1 MPELSSMA
9 KRQLK
14 RIHPIFLTLILGCFA
29 ASKVLAFTF
38 QEANQAYEDALR
50 SFAQSDLKAAVLYLK
65 NSLKNNPSHLPSKI
79 LMAEVLIAQGDGASA
94 EIELTYALKHG
105 ADEKRILPLLLEAQL
120 LQKKYEQVVASNFP
134 PGSNARLKSQITMLK
149 GRAFVAQKKYVRAE
163 QIFRQ
168 SLTYNGNNVLAILGR
183 AQVALLRENL
193 KQART
198 YAEQALAKDPT
209 NTNGLLMLAN
219 IEQMQG
225 HKEAALTKVNE
236 IIALNRENFPAL
248 LMRAGLLIDK
258 GQYQAALLD
267 VTVILN
273 QIPNEPRANYL
284 KAITNIALGNEAES
298 DATIKHLKTVLT
310 GVPDEVMQENPVYY
324 YLAGVISFGQG
335 EYLQAQD
342 ALRKYFDINK
352 EDTRAL
358 KLLAKT
364 EFRLN
369 EPFAA
374 KSYLVKARLI
384 NPDDVE
390 TWSLLGRAYMAT
402 EAPEKAEKYFLD
414 VIRALPRESAG
425 RLDIARLY
433 LSTGQV
439 DKAIVYL
446 QQAEELAN
454 AQTDKGNLYL
464 LFTRAYQDNNQ
475 IDMALSSVEKVIA
488 LRGQDSFLY
497 QLKGSLLGLNGEHEK
512 ARLAFEQALTFNAGN
527 YQAVLH
533 LARMEMLSGNIKQS
547 NKRLQQYIEQN
558 APNTSLMLEL
568 GQNYLRLN
576 EPANA
581 LTWFEKAYAQDR
593 GNNQALIQLVNY
605 YSKLNDI
612 PQALSLVE
620 DYLDRFNK
628 DGEILL
634 IAADLY
640 LKDKQNDKALQAHQ
654 LAVKHSEEKAAAL
667 LALAKTQVLFGE
679 DDNAVTSLE
688 KAIVRDGRFTQAYLQ
703 LIDIYHARQD
713 FDNAMS
719 TIVQLEKVLPGRQLT
734 TVLKGDTYRL
744 NNQYARAVSAY
755 QAALK
760 IKPSQQ
766 ATLGLYRVYQAKEQ
780 YQQAVDLLEAR
791 TSSYPDDLLSAVALA
806 DSYKALGELE
816 KAADFYES
824 LIKRFPNAPV
834 LFNNAAAIYLALKH
848 FDKAAEY
855 AEAAYAR
862 LPDNVAIIDTKAW
875 VETQRG
881 NYQRALPL
889 YRQALALDVDNME
902 VLYHLAYTLSKMG
915 RSDEAITYLQDVLA
929 NGQAYAGKKE
939 AEALLKSLQP

>member
-1 MPELSSMA
+1 MA
-9 KRQLK
+9 KHQLK
-14 RIHPIFLTLILGCFA
+14 KIQSIFLTLILGCL
-29 ASKVLAFTF
+29 ASAKVLAFTF

-50 SFAQSDLKAAVLYLK
+50 SFAQSDLSAAVVFLK

-79 LMAEVLIAQGDGASA
+79 LMAEILIAQGDGAAA
-94 EIELTYALKHG
+94 EIELTYALKNG

-134 PGSNARLKSQITMLK
+134 PGSNGRLKSQIAMLK

-163 QIFRQ
+163 QLFRQ
-168 SLTYNGNNVLAILGR
+168 ALVYNGNNVLAILGR

-193 KQART
+193 RQARAYT
-198 YAEQALAKDPT
+198 EQALAKDAT

-225 HKEAALTKVNE
+225 NKEAALTKTNE

-267 VTVILN
+267 VSVILK

-284 KAITNIALGNEAES
+284 KAITNIALGNKAES
-298 DATIKHLKTVLT
+298 DATIEHLNTVLT
-310 GVPDEVMQENPVYY
+310 GVPDEVMQANPVYY

-358 KLLAKT
+358 KLLART

-390 TWSLLGRAYMAT
+390 IWSLLGRAYMAT
-402 EAPEKAEKYFLD
+402 GAREKAERYFLD
-414 VIRALPRESAG
+414 VIRALPRESAVH
-425 RLDIARLY
+425 LDIARLY
-433 LSTGQV
+433 LSTGQA
-439 DKAIVYL
+439 DKAIASL
-446 QQAEELAN
+446 KQAEHLTT
-454 AQTDKGNLYL
+454 AQTDRGDLYL
-464 LFTRAYQDNNQ
+464 LFTRAYQENNQ
-475 IDMALSSVEKVIA
+475 IGMALDNVDKVIA

-497 QLKGSLLGLNGEHEK
+497 QLKGSLLGQNGEHEQ
-512 ARLAFEQALTFNAGN
+512 ARLAFEQALTFDAGN

-533 LARMEMLSGNIKQS
+533 LARMDMLSGNIKQS
-547 NKRLQQYIEQN
+547 NKRLHQFIEQN
-558 APNTSLMLEL
+558 PANTELMLEL

-593 GNNQALIQLVNY
+593 SNNRALIQLVHY
-605 YSKLNDI
+605 HSKLNDI
-612 PQALSLVE
+612 TQALALVE
-620 DYLDRFNK
+620 DYLKRFNK

-654 LAVKHSEEKAAAL
+654 LAVKHSQEKAAAL
-667 LALAKTQVLFGE
+667 LALARTQILFGE
-679 DDNAVTSLE
+679 DDNAITSLE
-688 KAIVRDGRFTQAYLQ
+688 KAIVRDNRFIRAYLQ
-703 LIDIYHARQD
+703 LVDIYHSRQD
-713 FDNAMS
+713 FDNAMA
-719 TIVQLEKVLPGRQLT
+719 TIGQLEKVVPDSQLT
-734 TVLKGDTYRL
+734 IVLRGDTYRL
-744 NNQYARAVSAY
+744 NRQYALAVDAY
-755 QAALK
+755 NQALK

-780 YQQAVDLLEAR
+780 HQQALDLLEAR
-791 TSSYPDDLLSAVALA
+791 LKSHPDDLLSAIALA
-806 DSYKALGELE
+806 DSYKARGELK
-816 KAADFYES
+816 KAGDFYES
-824 LIKRFPNAPV
+824 LIARFPNAPV
-834 LFNNAAAIYLALKH
+834 LFNNAAAVYLLLGN

-855 AEAAYAR
+855 AEAAHAR

-875 VETQRG
+875 VETLRG
-881 NYQRALPL
+881 NYQQALPL

-902 VLYHLAYTLSKMG
+902 VQYHLAFTLNKMG
-915 RSDEAITYLQDVLA
+915 RTGEAIKYLQELLA
-929 NGQAYAGKKE
+929 SEQTFTEKE
-939 AEALLKSLQP
+939 EAQALLKTLQP